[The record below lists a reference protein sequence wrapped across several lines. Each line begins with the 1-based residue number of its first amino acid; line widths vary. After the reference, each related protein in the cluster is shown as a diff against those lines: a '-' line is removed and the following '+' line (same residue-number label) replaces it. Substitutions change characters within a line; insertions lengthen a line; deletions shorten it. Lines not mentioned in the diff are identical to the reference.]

1 MQARIDLR
9 KLSLVAALCST
20 ALLAACGG
28 GGGGS
33 TPTNT
38 ASNGSTNTAANTGSN
53 TATSGSVTTVPPG
66 SIIATGNQYAS
77 GSPEAAIFTQVNA
90 WRQQCGFP
98 LYEQDTILDAAAQA
112 HAQYLLTNQSYDASK
127 YGTVVLDSEDAGQ
140 PGFSGVTGQ
149 DSADAL
155 GWPSSIYTGRGDTAY
170 YTNTTLTATQYGT
183 DMLDGWASGVYHQIL
198 VAHPTR
204 YIGLGTAQTTYNG
217 FPQYFGTFQI
227 GDLANVSNSAP
238 LTFPCQGVTGLP
250 YGGGIGETP
259 TPPNMSAQGVGTPIT
274 VVGNPADTIR
284 LQSATITGP
293 NGSVAV
299 QVLDASTDPNHEL
312 ASFQGE
318 VYPTSP
324 LTANTQYSVSIQG
337 TDNGT
342 PFTRNFTFTTGSTFE

>member
-1 MQARIDLR
+1 MTTTRRLTLA
-9 KLSLVAALCST
+9 AALAST

-53 TATSGSVTTVPPG
+53 TGTSGSTTTVPPG

-98 LYEQDTILDAAAQA
+98 AYEENTILDAAAQA
-112 HAQYLLTNQSYDASK
+112 HAQYLLTNQNYDFSK
-127 YGTVVLDSEDAGQ
+127 YQTTILDSEDPGQ

-155 GWPSSIYTGRGDTAY
+155 GWPSAIYTGRGDTGY
-170 YTNTTLTATQYGT
+170 YTTLNISGSQYGNE
-183 DMLDGWASGVYHQIL
+183 MLASFAAGVYHQIL
-198 VAHPTR
+198 VADPTQ
-204 YIGLGTAQTTYNG
+204 YVGLGTAQTPYNG
-217 FPQYFGTFQI
+217 YPNYFATFQI
-227 GDLANVSNSAP
+227 GDLGNVSSAAP
-238 LTFPCQGVTGLP
+238 LTFPCAGTNGVP
-250 YGGGIGETP
+250 YGSSLESP
-259 TPPNMSAQGVGTPIT
+259 QAPGVSSSGWGTPIT

-299 QVLDASTDPNHEL
+299 QVIDASTDPNHEL
-312 ASFQGE
+312 SPFQGE

-337 TDNGT
+337 TDNGA
-342 PFTRNFTFTTGSTFE
+342 PFTRGFTFTTGSTFY